1 MAFPKVKT
9 RIIIILSVILLLLVS
24 TMWYSINSID
34 HLRENLD
41 IQVRTRTI
49 ILNLNENL
57 TNLLNAETAERGF
70 VITGTENYLEPYNQS
85 KSEIREARKNL
96 FELTRRDTHIHPL
109 VDSLDKYIEL
119 KLDYIERIIYLKRN
133 GKEKEITELLTR
145 GEGKYFMDKVREFN
159 DALQKSTDLLFSE
172 RKNITYSSLEESRK
186 IFIREGILVILITI
200 FLAITIISEL
210 NRRIRSELK
219 LQINNLEL
227 ERKNNEIEQFAYISA
242 HDLQEPLRS
251 ISNFTT
257 LLEERL
263 ETVPDPKVKKYINT
277 IKGASSRMSNLIA
290 DLLDYSRLGKDIQ
303 KVKIDCNQLVNE
315 VIMDLGA
322 IIRETG
328 TKIEI
333 ERLPIVIGQHSL
345 KSLFQNLILNSI
357 KFAKKDEKPY
367 IRISSSQNRNEFVFM
382 VQDNGIGID
391 PAYFDRIFT
400 IFQRLHSRNE
410 YPGTGIGLAQCK
422 KIVELHGGKIWVE
435 SEPEAGS
442 TFYFSISKLQ

>member
-85 KSEIREARKNL
+85 KIEIREARKDL
-96 FELTRRDTHIHPL
+96 FKLTRQDTNIHSL

-119 KLDYIERIIYLKRN
+119 KLNYIERIIYLKRN
-133 GKEKEITELLTR
+133 GKEKEIKELLTK

-159 DALQKSTDLLFSE
+159 KALQESTDLLFSE
-172 RKNITYSSLEESRK
+172 RKNITYASLEESRA
-186 IFIREGILVILITI
+186 IFVKEGILVILITL
-200 FLAITIISEL
+200 FLAITIIGEL

-219 LQINNLEL
+219 LQKNNEEL

-251 ISNFTT
+251 ISNFAS
-257 LLEERL
+257 LLEERV
-263 ETVPDPKVKKYINT
+263 ENTPDPKVKKYLKT
-277 IKGASSRMSNLIA
+277 IKGASGRMSNLIA
-290 DLLDYSRLGKDIQ
+290 DLLEYSRLGKDIQ
-303 KVKIDCNQLVNE
+303 KSKIDCNQLVHE
-315 VIMDLGA
+315 VISDLGS
-322 IIRETG
+322 IIRETQ

-333 ERLPIVIGQHSL
+333 EKLPVVTGQNSL
-345 KSLFQNLILNSI
+345 KSLFQNLILNAI
-357 KFAKKDEKPY
+357 KFSRKNEKPH
-367 IRISSSQNRNEFVFM
+367 IRISATQNQHEHIFLI
-382 VQDNGIGID
+382 QDNGIGID

-400 IFQRLHSRNE
+400 IFQRLHSREE

-435 SEPEAGS
+435 SEPDAGS
-442 TFYFSISKLQ
+442 RFYFSISKFQ

>member
-34 HLRENLD
+34 LLRENLD
-41 IQVRTRTI
+41 TQVRTRTI
-49 ILNLNENL
+49 ILNLNGNL